1 MSSFSENFQRDENKD
16 NAQYDDS
23 AFHTY
28 AISFLFVLI
37 VINLILIL
45 RRFFYKKKFTDS
57 KYLNCNCEFCQSRLK
72 TVNQKIA
79 NENIN
84 FTFFL
89 YNYTTHIILFII
101 FMLY

>member
-84 FTFFL
+84 FTFFF
-89 YNYTTHIILFII
+89 YIIILLI
-101 FMLY
+101 